1 MLFFSPMRIL
11 LSAVALL
18 STSALAQST
27 LLVTNQTDR
36 SLAYIDTVTGKVT
49 DTIPENGVTGHEI
62 TTSPDGKLAY
72 IPMYGDSGVGKPGT
86 DGSTIQVVDIAAH
99 KVVHTIDLG
108 HGVRPH
114 KPVYDTHRNVL
125 WVTTELDQSITAIDP
140 KTYKVLY
147 SVPTGQKE
155 SHMLVLSPDGK
166 RAYTANVGAGSVSV
180 LDLDAK
186 KLVTIIPISGN
197 TQRITISN
205 DGKYVFTSD
214 QTSPRL
220 AVIDTATNK
229 VKEYVPLP
237 SEGYGGAITSDGKT
251 LLLCQVHAG
260 KLIFIDLPTMKVTK
274 SVPVGTYPQAVVI
287 AKDGKRAYVSSLRSG
302 TIDVI
307 DMATREPVQSIF
319 AGKGADGMVLVSAK

>member
-1 MLFFSPMRIL
+1 MKIALAATLF
-11 LSAVALL
+11 A
-18 STSALAQST
+18 TSALAQST

-36 SLAYIDTVTGKVT
+36 SLAYIDTATGKVT

-72 IPMYGDSGVGKPGT
+72 IPMYGNAGVGKPGT
-86 DGSTIQVVDIAAH
+86 DGSTIQVVDIASH
-99 KVVHTIDLG
+99 KIVHTIDLG

-125 WVTTELDQSITAIDP
+125 WVSTELDHSITAIDP
-140 KTYKVLY
+140 KSYKVLY
-147 SVPTGQKE
+147 SVPTGQAE
-155 SHMLVLSPDGK
+155 SHMFVLSPDGK
-166 RAYTANVGAGSVSV
+166 RAYTANVGPGTVSV

-186 KLVTIIPISGN
+186 KLVTIIPISKN
-197 TQRITISN
+197 TQRITITS

-214 QTSPRL
+214 QESPRL

-237 SEGYGGAITSDGKT
+237 SEGYGGAITADGKT
-251 LLLCQVHAG
+251 LLLCQVHAN
-260 KLIFIDLPTMKVTK
+260 KLVFLDLPTMKVTK
-274 SVPVGTYPQAVVI
+274 TIAVGEYPQAVVI
-287 AKDGKRAYVSSLRSG
+287 DRDGKHAYVSSLRSG

-307 DMATREPVQSIF
+307 DMATREPVKSIF